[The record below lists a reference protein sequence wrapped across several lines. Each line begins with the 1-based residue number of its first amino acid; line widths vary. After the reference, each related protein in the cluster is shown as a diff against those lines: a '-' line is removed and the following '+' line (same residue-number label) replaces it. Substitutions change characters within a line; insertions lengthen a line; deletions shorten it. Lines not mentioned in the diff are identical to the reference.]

1 MRHLKLDLMFTGQ
14 NRAELQAALL
24 LTLCDL
30 DVTGYP
36 LLHERLHAGARGSAE
51 VGKRGLAAGTPE
63 NSACFTCF
71 SWMLVA

>member
-1 MRHLKLDLMFTGQ
+1 MRQLKLDLTFTGQ

-30 DVTGYP
+30 DITGYP
-36 LLHERLHAGARGSAE
+36 LLHERLNEGTRGSAE

-63 NSACFTCF
+63 NSTCITCF
-71 SWMLVA
+71 SWILVA